1 VVGQIKFNLTF
12 IQSRLYA
19 EQMDCLVLSENGI
32 VMISPGEENLREK
45 VLDWE
50 VIQALERRLHKLKK
64 HGAGEMELYRLLED
78 IYTFTIDK

>member
-1 VVGQIKFNLTF
+1 
-12 IQSRLYA
+12 
-19 EQMDCLVLSENGI
+19 
-32 VMISPGEENLREK
+32 MISPGEENLREK